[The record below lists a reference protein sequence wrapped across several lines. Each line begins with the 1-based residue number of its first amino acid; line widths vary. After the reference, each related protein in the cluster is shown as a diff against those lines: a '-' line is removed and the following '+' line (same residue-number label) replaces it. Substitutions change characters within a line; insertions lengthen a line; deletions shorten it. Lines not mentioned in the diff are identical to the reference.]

1 MAWFVLARLLF
12 VAAVGYSAYQL
23 QPLSGGALPN
33 LEFGTVM
40 GALIVA
46 RRPTNLI
53 GWSFLA
59 AGVGLAIQAFATE
72 YAIHSLRTDPGILPG
87 GRWLAW
93 PPVAPIR

>member
-46 RRPTNLI
+46 MGVLLI
-53 GWSFLA
+53 
-59 AGVGLAIQAFATE
+59 AITLL
-72 YAIHSLRTDPGILPG
+72 SPSRG
-87 GRWLAW
+87 
-93 PPVAPIR
+93 